1 MINSCADRES
11 AFLTYKQTASLYF
24 MGLVMVFTTISEASK
39 VMIDIYSKLS
49 KEMFGIKIIVQ
60 NMFEIRLI
68 YYQSVQN

>member
-39 VMIDIYSKLS
+39 VMISIVNCPSL
-49 KEMFGIKIIVQ
+49 MFGIKIIVQ